1 MDSKP
6 LNLLVPTYTQPT
18 PCTQP
23 PLPHTHHHH
32 RHNQTNFTSTNNN
45 NNSTSC
51 LPTDL
56 PQPTQPSPTHH
67 AFPTSHIL
75 SQPHT
80 TPQSSTHHQP
90 PHQHHHHHPHH
101 TFPTYLPFANFL
113 SHHAFPLPLTNSPP
127 NLGNSKTCTNFLSS
141 PSCSLTTSEGGTT
154 TTTAGRNRQ
163 KVRSDDGV
171 TYRGIGDVKCWG
183 KLAVPS
189 PAADYGGNECRRRFD
204 QGEGERGLAVLVV
217 GRDESVCVVACL
229 LTAIV
234 CVCVC
239 SVRARV
245 CECCSC

>member
-1 MDSKP
+1 MPTNRPTSTDSTIPYSPCISNFTHP
-6 LNLLVPTYTQPT
+6 LPT
-18 PCTQP
+18 PYNPTIINTP
-23 PLPHTHHHH
+23 PTPP
-32 RHNQTNFTSTNNN
+32 
-45 NNSTSC
+45 STSSS
-51 LPTDL
+51 P
-56 PQPTQPSPTHH
+56 PSY
-67 AFPTSHIL
+67 L
-75 SQPHT
+75 
-80 TPQSSTHHQP
+80 
-90 PHQHHHHHPHH
+90 
-101 TFPTYLPFANFL
+101 PTYLPFANFL